1 MNYKKSM
8 TVLLAGAIIS
18 LASCGGNAEPKEY
31 ATAYCDCLKE
41 KKDATGSSK
50 ENLDACFEEVNGKV
64 GKLKKD
70 DIPKF
75 REHMKE
81 TDCAIEGMGE

>member
-1 MNYKKSM
+1 MNYKNSM

-18 LASCGGNAEPKEY
+18 LASCGGKADPKEY
-31 ATAYCDCLKE
+31 ASAYCDCLKE

-50 ENLDACFEEVNGKV
+50 ENLDACMEEANGKV
-64 GKLKKD
+64 GKLQKD